1 MALRSATRRK
11 PSPAS
16 EAWALMHELFHA
28 SRRRFLA
35 VASEFELSPPQVR
48 ALGVLDP
55 DRPVPMSELA
65 DALHCGNS
73 NVTGIVDRLED
84 RGLVERRS
92 ATHDR
97 RVKMLAVTPRG
108 AEVRER
114 LAERLE
120 QAPAPPPR
128 ARPPPPP
135 RAPPAPP
142 PPAPRPQRVPPPQ
155 IPGLVARA
163 AAQGGDD
170 GY

>member
-1 MALRSATRRK
+1 MRGAMGLKSATRRR

-55 DRPVPMSELA
+55 ERPVPMSELA
-65 DALHCGNS
+65 EALHCDNS

-97 RVKMLAVTPRG
+97 RVKMLAVTERG

-120 QAPAPPPR
+120 
-128 ARPPPPP
+128 RPPDALARLSPDDQRTLRDIMR
-135 RAPPAPP
+135 RALE
-142 PPAPRPQRVPPPQ
+142 Q
-155 IPGLVARA
+155 
-163 AAQGGDD
+163 D
-170 GY
+170 

>member
-1 MALRSATRRK
+1 MPSPSATRRK
-11 PSPAS
+11 RSPAS
-16 EAWALMHELFHA
+16 EAWALMHDLFHA

-48 ALGVLDP
+48 ALAVLDP

-65 DALHCGNS
+65 DALHCDNS

-92 ATHDR
+92 ASHDR
-97 RVKMLAVTPRG
+97 RVKMLAVTERG

-120 QAPAPPPR
+120 EAPPPL
-128 ARPPPPP
+128 ARLSP
-135 RAPPAPP
+135 
-142 PPAPRPQRVPPPQ
+142 
-155 IPGLVARA
+155 
-163 AAQGGDD
+163 
-170 GY
+170 